1 MNMKLMKKVLATTL
15 AATLLVAPAITAGAT
30 TDSSSAP
37 TPSATAPAATAPA
50 ATSSTSSG
58 GGSQST
64 PEPSAVER
72 AGSVS
77 VAGTVIKSDVAGAY
91 WVKTLAGVAVR
102 QSSATIKTAAGLAN
116 NETPFVRAY
125 DITAKKSPAA
135 FASFEGAAAAV
146 GGTVL
151 GAVNIDLG
159 KLADRKFSSLDA
171 GVKVPTT
178 IGVANANG
186 RTLAVVKVV
195 PGGATEILQDQ
206 DDNPD
211 TVTFDIQ
218 GGLAAY
224 AVIAF

>member
-1 MNMKLMKKVLATTL
+1 MNMKFVKKVLATTL

-37 TPSATAPAATAPA
+37 A
-50 ATSSTSSG
+50 STS
-58 GGSQST
+58 GGSS
-64 PEPSAVER
+64 EPASVVSEVER
-72 AGSVS
+72 LGSVT
-77 VAGTVIKSDVAGAY
+77 VAGTAIKSDVPGAY
-91 WVKTLAGVAVR
+91 LVKTLAGIAVR

-186 RTLAVVKVV
+186 RTLAVVKVL

>member
-37 TPSATAPAATAPA
+37 APAATAPA
-50 ATSSTSSG
+50 STNS

-64 PEPSAVER
+64 PEPAVVER
-72 AGSVS
+72 VGTVT

-116 NETPFVRAY
+116 NETPYVRAY
-125 DITAKKSPAA
+125 DITRAKSPAA
-135 FASFEGAAAAV
+135 FASFDAAAAAV
-146 GGTVL
+146 GGTVI

-159 KLADRKFSSLDA
+159 KLAGRNFSSLDA
-171 GVKVPTT
+171 GIKVPTT

-206 DDNPD
+206 DDNAN

-224 AVIAF
+224 AVIAY